1 MGSKHQLSKVDKTI
15 NIFNVLLLSLICF
28 VVIYPIYFMFITS
41 ISDGFAVI
49 RGEVYLYPIKINF
62 KAYQAIFLDKYIPR
76 SYFNTILYTT
86 SGTLV
91 SVIMTAL
98 CAYPLSRKNFFGRN
112 LFTFLAVFTMFF
124 NAGII
129 ANFLVVQKLGFIDT
143 IWAIIIPPSI
153 NVWYMIIM
161 RTFFQGIPDEI
172 HESAYIDGANDL
184 VIFARLIVPLS
195 KPVMATMLL
204 FYAVWHWNSFFPAL
218 LYLNKRELYPMQLV
232 MRNIVIGS
240 DLSNMQSAV
249 ASVSGD
255 MAVLGKNIKYSVIF
269 ITIAPILAV
278 YPFVQ
283 KYFVKGIMVGAL
295 KG

>member
-1 MGSKHQLSKVDKTI
+1 MIRNRQTI
-15 NIFNVLLLSLICF
+15 GDRYISIINVTLLIIVCII
-28 VVIYPIYFMFITS
+28 VIYPIYFMLITS

-49 RGEVYLYPIKINF
+49 RGEVYIIPIKPNI
-62 KAYQAIFLDKYIPR
+62 KAYEAIFLDPYIPR
-76 SYFNTILYTT
+76 SYINTIVYTIT
-86 SGTLV
+86 GTLIGV
-91 SVIMTAL
+91 GMTAL
-98 CAYPLSRKNFFGRN
+98 CAYPLSRKKFYGRN
-112 LFTFLAVFTMFF
+112 VFTFLVVFTMFF

-161 RTFFQGIPDEI
+161 RTFFQGIPEEM

-184 VIFARLIVPLS
+184 RIFSKLIIPLS
-195 KPVMATMLL
+195 KPVIATMLL

-240 DLSNMQSAV
+240 DLSNMQGAV

-269 ITIAPILAV
+269 ITIAPILVV

-283 KYFVKGIMVGAL
+283 KHFVKGVMVGAL

>member
-1 MGSKHQLSKVDKTI
+1 MIKNNRLTSGDKAINLI
-15 NIFNVLLLSLICF
+15 NIFLLTIICII
-28 VVIYPIYFMFITS
+28 VIYPIYFMFITS
-41 ISDGFAVI
+41 VSDGFAVI
-49 RGEVYLYPIKINF
+49 RGEVYLFPIKINF
-62 KAYQAIFLDKYIPR
+62 RAYQAIFLDKYIPR
-76 SYFNTILYTT
+76 SYVNTIVYTA
-86 SGTLV
+86 SGTFV
-91 SVIMTAL
+91 SVLMTAL

-153 NVWYMIIM
+153 NVWYMVIM
-161 RTFFQGIPDEI
+161 RTFFQGIPEEI

-184 VIFARLIVPLS
+184 TIFAKLVVPLS
-195 KPVMATMLL
+195 KPVIATMLL

-269 ITIAPILAV
+269 ITIAPILVV